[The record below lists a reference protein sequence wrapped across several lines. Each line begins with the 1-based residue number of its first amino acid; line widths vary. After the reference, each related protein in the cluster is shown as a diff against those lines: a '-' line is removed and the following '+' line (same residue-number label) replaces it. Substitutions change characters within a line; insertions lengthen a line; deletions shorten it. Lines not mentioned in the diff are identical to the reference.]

1 MSELVRAHLPCP
13 ECGSSDA
20 LAEYSDGGTY
30 CFACETY
37 GNTSKEVIEMPS
49 ELIKGNLRALHKRS
63 ISKDTCAKFGYTV
76 GSFKDTTVH
85 IAPYYQGGDLVGQH
99 LRFPDKNFIWLGDSK
114 GVELFGQKL
123 WQPRGR
129 LIITEGEID
138 CMSISQAFNNSWAVV
153 SLPSGVGSVVKALK
167 NNLEFLSGFDDIVLA
182 FDADEPGRKATEKAI
197 DILGKVR
204 VCSYPSDCKD
214 ANDVLVKHGAKAVVS
229 VVFEAQTERPDGI
242 LVGEELWD
250 IVKAPIPEG
259 LELPYPE
266 LQDSLQG
273 LRKGIYMVTAG
284 SGIGKSTLV
293 HEIGYDILTRHKEKL
308 GVIALEDGTQKSA
321 LRYPSLYLNKRLDLE
336 QATEEEL
343 REAFDATINNDR
355 FYLFDHFG
363 SLDETNLI
371 TKIKF
376 MIKSLGVKYII
387 LDHISIVI
395 SGLGVDNE
403 RKAIDM
409 LMTSLRSIAE
419 ETECVFLCVVHI
431 NRGGTNANRGEQISL
446 RDLRGSGALE
456 QLSDVV
462 IALERDQQDEATD
475 DISTIRILK
484 NRTTGVTGE
493 VDTLVY
499 SKETGRLLPEYIQEF
514 E

>member
-1 MSELVRAHLPCP
+1 MSELVRAHLPC
-13 ECGSSDA
+13 EACGCSDA
-20 LAEYSDGGTY
+20 LAEYSDGSTY
-30 CFACETY
+30 CFACEAYT
-37 GNTSKEVIEMPS
+37 NEEVIEMPS
-49 ELIKGNLRALHKRS
+49 EFVVGKLRSLNKRS
-63 ISKDTCAKFGYTV
+63 LSKDSCGKFGYKV
-76 GSFKDTTVH
+76 GEYKGTPVQV
-85 IAPYYQGGDLVGQH
+85 APYYINGELKAQH

-114 GVELFGQKL
+114 GVELFGQHL
-123 WQPRGR
+123 WEPRGR
-129 LIITEGEID
+129 LIITEGEVD

-153 SLPSGVGSVVKALK
+153 SLPSGVGSTVKSLK
-167 NNLEFLSGFDDIVLA
+167 NNLEYILGFDDIVLA
-182 FDADEPGRKATEKAI
+182 FDNDEPGLKATEQAV

-214 ANDVLVKHGAKAVVS
+214 ANDVLRNHGAKAVVDM
-229 VVFEAQTERPDGI
+229 VYNAKTLRPDGI
-242 LVGEELWD
+242 LAGYELWD
-250 IVKAPIPEG
+250 IVSSPIPKG
-259 LELPYPE
+259 LEVPYPI
-266 LQDSLQG
+266 LQEFIQG
-273 LRKGIYMVTAG
+273 LRKGIYMFTAG
-284 SGIGKSTLV
+284 SGVGKSTLV
-293 HEIGYDILTRHKEKL
+293 HEIGYHLLMEHKEKV

-336 QATEEEL
+336 NVSEDTL
-343 REAFDATINNDR
+343 REAFEATINNDR

-363 SLDETNLI
+363 SLDSANLMS
-371 TKIKF
+371 KIKF

-409 LMTSLRSIAE
+409 LMTNLRSIAE
-419 ETECVFLCVVHI
+419 ETGCIFLCVVHI
-431 NRGGTNANRGEQISL
+431 NRAGSNANRGEQISL

-462 IALERDQQDEATD
+462 VALERDQQSEDTG
-475 DISTIRILK
+475 DISTLRVLK

-493 VDTLVY
+493 ADTLMY
-499 SKETGRLLPEYIQEF
+499 NKDTGRLLPEYIQEF

>member
-1 MSELVRAHLPCP
+1 VSELVRAHLPCP
-13 ECGSSDA
+13 DCGSSDA

-30 CFACETY
+30 CFSCETVR
-37 GNTSKEVIEMPS
+37 KEEVIEMPS
-49 ELIKGNLRALHKRS
+49 EFVVGKLRSLNKRS
-63 ISKDTCAKFGYTV
+63 ISKDTCAKFGYKV
-76 GSFKDTTVH
+76 GEYKGTPVQ
-85 IAPYYQGGDLVGQH
+85 IAPYYVNGELTAQH
-99 LRFPDKNFIWLGDSK
+99 LRFPNKDFIWVGDSK
-114 GVELFGQKL
+114 GVELFGQHL
-123 WQPRGR
+123 WEPRGR

-138 CMSISQAFNNSWAVV
+138 CMTISQAFNNSWAVV
-153 SLPSGVGSVVKALK
+153 SLPSGVGSTVKAIK
-167 NNLEFLSGFDDIVLA
+167 NNLEYIGGFDDIVLA
-182 FDADEPGRKATEKAI
+182 FDDDDAGRQALEKAV

-204 VCSYPSDCKD
+204 VCAYPSGCKD
-214 ANDVLVKHGAKAVVS
+214 ANDVLVNHGAKAVVDM
-229 VVFEAQTERPDGI
+229 VYNAKTQRPDGI
-242 LVGEELWD
+242 LVGSELWD
-250 IVKAPIPEG
+250 IVNAPIPSG
-259 LELPYPE
+259 LEVPYPI
-266 LQDSLQG
+266 LQDAIQG
-273 LRKGIYMVTAG
+273 LRKGIYMFTAG
-284 SGIGKSTLV
+284 SGVGKSTLV
-293 HEIGYDILTRHKEKL
+293 HEIGYHLLMEHKEKV

-321 LRYPSLYLNKRLDLE
+321 LRYPSLYLNKRLDLVS
-336 QATEEEL
+336 ATEKEL

-363 SLDETNLI
+363 SLDSTNLI
-371 TKIKF
+371 SKIKF

-409 LMTSLRSIAE
+409 LMTNLRSIAE

-431 NRGGTNANRGEQISL
+431 NRSGSNANRGEQISL

-462 IALERDQQDEATD
+462 IALERDQQSEDTG
-475 DISTIRILK
+475 DISTLRILK

-493 VDTLVY
+493 ADTLVY
-499 SKETGRLLPEYIQEF
+499 NKETGRLLPDYIEEF